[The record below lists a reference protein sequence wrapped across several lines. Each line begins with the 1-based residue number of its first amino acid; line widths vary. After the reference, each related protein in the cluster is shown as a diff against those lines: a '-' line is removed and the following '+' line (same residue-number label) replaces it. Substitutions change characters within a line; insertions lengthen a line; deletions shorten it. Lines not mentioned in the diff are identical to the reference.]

1 MDQNHLKL
9 NFSQFI
15 VEKLNSYTDDY
26 KQGKSYTSQ
35 DKSDQSNETNRDYQ
49 RIIIKVYKRNQCLQV
64 IKHPHIL
71 KLYEFINMRKTITQS
86 QNYVQDNRERQCF
99 REGSKLNFE
108 INNVSYLNAQIRNQK
123 MFYNIIQYVYQI
135 LQVKEMTI
143 LKFFDRG
150 TAKIFSPNQQINE
163 KFGTLYYMAP
173 EVLKLNY
180 NEKCDI
186 WQCGVILYI
195 LLFGVPPYN
204 GRTDAE
210 IQKNI
215 LNGIYIRW

>member
-26 KQGKSYTSQ
+26 KQGVIRKIKKQGVLGVLAFSQVRKVIHRKTRAIRAMKVISKSRLSTNYNKSLQTKSMFIKLCTGGELFDKIIEKGSVSEKEASQ
-35 DKSDQSNETNRDYQ
+35 
-49 RIIIKVYKRNQCLQV
+49 
-64 IKHPHIL
+64 IL
-71 KLYEFINMRKTITQS
+71 KQIMSAILMLKLETRK
-86 QNYVQDNRERQCF
+86 F
-99 REGSKLNFE
+99 
-108 INNVSYLNAQIRNQK
+108 
-123 MFYNIIQYVYQI
+123 
-135 LQVKEMTI
+135 KEMTI